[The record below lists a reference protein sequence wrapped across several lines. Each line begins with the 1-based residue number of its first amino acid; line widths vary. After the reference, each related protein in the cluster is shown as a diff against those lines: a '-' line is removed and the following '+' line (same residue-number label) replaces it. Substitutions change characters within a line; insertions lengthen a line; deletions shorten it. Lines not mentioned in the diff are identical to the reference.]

1 MLITTP
7 VFTVVGQQMYPIELC
22 LVYDLKD
29 SIWFE
34 YLADPLC
41 CHSILW
47 TTQAYFDWLRGF
59 GCSYVQTQHAHETL
73 VLLQQRLNDSR
84 QAISDITIGAVVSLV
99 MMTALVGDHE
109 SSKKHMM
116 GLCRMVELRGGV
128 RTLVGNTQVQLK
140 VCRCVSR
147 PGSFISDVPF
157 ADET

>member
-29 SIWFE
+29 SIWFG

-59 GCSYVQTQHAHETL
+59 GCSYVQTQYAYETL
-73 VLLQQRLNDSR
+73 VLL
-84 QAISDITIGAVVSLV
+84 
-99 MMTALVGDHE
+99 
-109 SSKKHMM
+109 
-116 GLCRMVELRGGV
+116 
-128 RTLVGNTQVQLK
+128 
-140 VCRCVSR
+140 
-147 PGSFISDVPF
+147 
-157 ADET
+157 

>member
-29 SIWFE
+29 STWFE

-59 GCSYVQTQHAHETL
+59 GCSYVQTQYAYETL
-73 VLLQQRLNDSR
+73 VLL
-84 QAISDITIGAVVSLV
+84 
-99 MMTALVGDHE
+99 
-109 SSKKHMM
+109 
-116 GLCRMVELRGGV
+116 
-128 RTLVGNTQVQLK
+128 
-140 VCRCVSR
+140 
-147 PGSFISDVPF
+147 
-157 ADET
+157 